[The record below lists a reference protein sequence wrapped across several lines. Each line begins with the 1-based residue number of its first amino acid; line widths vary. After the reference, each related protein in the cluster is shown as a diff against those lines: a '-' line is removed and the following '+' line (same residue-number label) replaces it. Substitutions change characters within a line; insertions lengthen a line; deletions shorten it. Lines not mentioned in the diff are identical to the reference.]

1 MPLFSH
7 MGKETENQR
16 NKDTKITAEELNQ
29 AKQVI
34 MELLSFDASPVD
46 ELVKQCHFSIPV
58 ISSALFEMELSG
70 DVVRHYGNRISL
82 VWKPDTNAKND

>member
-7 MGKETENQR
+7 MGRVAENQR
-16 NKDTKITAEELNQ
+16 NKDAKITVEELNQ

-70 DVVRHYGNRISL
+70 DVARHYGNRISL
-82 VWKPDTNAKND
+82 VWKPDTNTKND